1 MVYVLNS
8 DGSPLMPCTE
18 AKARHLIE
26 SGKAKVVRRTP
37 FTIRLAFLVEGEVN
51 TESVTLGV
59 DAGSSV
65 IGVSV
70 TTEDRVLLEA
80 EVEIRQDVPQN
91 MEERRSK
98 RSGRRSRKTRYREQR
113 SDNRRCPEGWLTP
126 TMETKVRTHENVI
139 DKVCSILPVSRIVI
153 ESASFDIQ
161 KIRDP
166 GIGGEEYQQGE
177 QLGYENVKAY
187 VRARDGFRCRS
198 CGSRDHLEVHHIR
211 QRKDG
216 GSDSPDNLIILCHG
230 CHMAWHEGKKDHHI
244 RQRKDGGSNSPD
256 NLITLCHGCHRAW
269 HEGKKDMVTLSS
281 DPGFKAATQ
290 MSTMRWILLDRVRKA
305 HPDIPV
311 EGTYGYVTNHERNSH
326 GLEKRHFIDA
336 RVISGNATA
345 RSDGVLWHI
354 VAGRSHNRK
363 IHKDTILEN
372 GVRKA
377 NQATRKVAGYGLGD
391 KVRYAGQLCCI
402 HGRRSSGYFDIRR
415 PDGKAG
421 WYKGPCWSTLQASY
435 ARRACEYES
444 YLQGG
449 CGGSSLRTSLMV
461 SPP

>member
-1 MVYVLNS
+1 MVYVLNN

-18 AKARHLIE
+18 AKARHMI
-26 SGKAKVVRRTP
+26 GKGEAKVVRRTP
-37 FTIRLAFLVEGEVN
+37 FIIRLTFLVEGELN
-51 TESVTLGV
+51 TEAVTLGV

-65 IGVSV
+65 IGVSA
-70 TTEDRVLLEA
+70 TTEDRVLFEA

-113 SDNRRCPEGWLTP
+113 SANRRRPEGWLTP

-166 GIGGEEYQQGE
+166 EVEGEEYQHGE

-187 VRARDGFRCRS
+187 VKARDGFRCRS
-198 CGSRDHLEVHHIR
+198 CGSRDHLEV
-211 QRKDG
+211 
-216 GSDSPDNLIILCHG
+216 
-230 CHMAWHEGKKDHHI
+230 HHI

-269 HEGKKDMVTLSS
+269 HEGKKDMVTLSA
-281 DPGFKAATQ
+281 DPGFKAATE
-290 MSTMRWILLDRVRKA
+290 MSTMRWILLDKVRKA

-311 EGTYGYVTNHERNSH
+311 EETYGYVTNHERNSH

-345 RSDGVLWHI
+345 KGDGVLWHV
-354 VAGRSHNRK
+354 VARRSHNRK
-363 IHKDTILEN
+363 IHKDTILKK

-377 NQATRKVAGYGLGD
+377 NQAARKVAGYGLND
-391 KVRYAGQLCCI
+391 KVMYAGQLCYI

-415 PDGKAG
+415 LDGTRVHAG
-421 WYKGPCWSTLQASY
+421 IHYRHLTLVERANTNLIYKEVVEVPPSGQA
-435 ARRACEYES
+435 
-444 YLQGG
+444 
-449 CGGSSLRTSLMV
+449 
-461 SPP
+461 

>member
-37 FTIRLAFLVEGEVN
+37 FIIRLAFLVEGELN
-51 TESVTLGV
+51 TEAVTLGV
-59 DAGSSV
+59 DASSSV
-65 IGVSV
+65 IGVSA
-70 TTEDRVLLEA
+70 TTEGRVLLEA
-80 EVEIRQDVPQN
+80 EVEVRNDVPQN

-98 RSGRRSRKTRYREQR
+98 RRARRNRKTRYREAR
-113 SDNRRCPEGWLTP
+113 LDNRKRPKGWLTP

-161 KIRDP
+161 KIMDP
-166 GIGGEEYQQGE
+166 GIEGEEYQQGE
-177 QLGYENVKAY
+177 QLGSENVKAY
-187 VRARDGFRCRS
+187 VKARDGFRCRS

-216 GSDSPDNLIILCHG
+216 GSDRPDNLV
-230 CHMAWHEGKKDHHI
+230 
-244 RQRKDGGSNSPD
+244 
-256 NLITLCHGCHRAW
+256 TLCHECHKAW
-269 HEGKKDMVTLSS
+269 HEGKKDMVTLSE
-281 DPGFKAATQ
+281 DPGFKAATE
-290 MSTMRWILLDRVRKA
+290 MSTMRWFVLDRVRKA

-311 EGTYGYVTNHERNSH
+311 EETYGYVTNHARNSH
-326 GLEKRHFIDA
+326 GLEKRHCIDA

-345 RSDGVLWHI
+345 QSDGVLWHV
-354 VAGRSHNRK
+354 VARRSHNRK
-363 IHKDTILEN
+363 IHKDTILKK

-377 NQATRKVAGYGLGD
+377 NQAARKVAGFGLND
-391 KVRYAGQLCCI
+391 NVMYAGQLCYI

-415 PDGKAG
+415 LDGTRVHAG
-421 WYKGPCWSTLQASY
+421 IHYRHLTLVERATTNLIYKEVMEVPPSG
-435 ARRACEYES
+435 RA
-444 YLQGG
+444 
-449 CGGSSLRTSLMV
+449 
-461 SPP
+461 

>member
-37 FTIRLAFLVEGEVN
+37 FIMRLTFLVEGEVN

-80 EVEIRQDVPQN
+80 EVEVRNDVPQN

-98 RSGRRSRKTRYREQR
+98 RSGRRNRKTRYREQR
-113 SDNRRCPEGWLTP
+113 SNNRKRSKGWLTP

-166 GIGGEEYQQGE
+166 EVEGKQYQQGE
-177 QLGYENVKAY
+177 QLGYENIKAY

-216 GSDSPDNLIILCHG
+216 GSDRPDNLV
-230 CHMAWHEGKKDHHI
+230 
-244 RQRKDGGSNSPD
+244 
-256 NLITLCHGCHRAW
+256 TLCYECHRAW
-269 HEGKKDMVTLSS
+269 HEGKKDMVTLSE
-281 DPGFKAATQ
+281 DPGFKAATE

-311 EGTYGYVTNHERNSH
+311 EETYGYVTNHERNSL
-326 GLEKRHFIDA
+326 GLEKRHSIDA

-345 RSDGVLWHI
+345 QSDGVLWHV
-354 VAGRSHNRK
+354 VARRSHNRK
-363 IHKDTILEN
+363 IHKDTILKK

-377 NQATRKVAGYGLGD
+377 NQAARKVAGFGLND
-391 KVRYAGQLCCI
+391 KVRYAGQLCYI
-402 HGRRSSGYFDIRR
+402 HGRRRSGYFDIRR
-415 PDGKAG
+415 LDGTRIHAG
-421 WYKGPCWSTLQASY
+421 IHYRHLTLVERANTNLIYKEVVEVPPSGQA
-435 ARRACEYES
+435 
-444 YLQGG
+444 
-449 CGGSSLRTSLMV
+449 
-461 SPP
+461 